1 MTKVVPDIDAYGTYE
16 RRSALADA
24 LELQA
29 IRRPSFS
36 ISELADYIRD
46 NSWTRSLD
54 EQFSGPDDVEVDL
67 GEESDASTYAAS
79 QVFGIL
85 EERRQILGNKYPFRI
100 ERSRLHFEGLR
111 DSCLGYYL
119 LLGVTVSH
127 AYGIDIEGVD
137 PRHCFED
144 LVTSCFEQ
152 KGLLAGN
159 LGRVRRGASNIS
171 EAVGKIGELC
181 KLTPQMGNAVFRRR
195 AQEEGVDV
203 IAHLDWGDS
212 RSVHWVF
219 IIQATC
225 GKSDTW
231 SNKLSEPS
239 PLMWKRA
246 LGLRT
251 LPRPVL
257 AVPHHMQ
264 RTTLHYLA
272 DRADGD
278 RLLLDRLRL
287 SNMSG
292 ELIDRADEICAL
304 LDDIEVDF
312 E

>member
-1 MTKVVPDIDAYGTYE
+1 MTKVIPDIDAYGTYE
-16 RRSALADA
+16 RRSALADV

-46 NSWTRSLD
+46 NNWTRSLD
-54 EQFSGPDDVEVDL
+54 EQFSDPDDIDVDL
-67 GEESDASTYAAS
+67 GEESDASGYAAS
-79 QVFGIL
+79 QIFGIL
-85 EERRQILGNKYPFRI
+85 EERRQILGDKYPFNI
-100 ERSRLHFEGLR
+100 EGSRLHFQGLT
-111 DSCLGYYL
+111 DSCLSYYL
-119 LLGVTVSH
+119 LLGVTISH

-137 PRHCFED
+137 PRYYFED

-152 KGLLAGN
+152 MGLLAGN
-159 LGRVRRGASNIS
+159 LGRTRRGVASIG
-171 EAVGKIGELC
+171 EAVSEIGELC
-181 KLTPQMGNAVFRRR
+181 KLTPQIGNAVFRRR

-212 RSVHWVF
+212 RPVHWVF

-239 PLMWKRA
+239 PLMWKRV
-246 LGLRT
+246 LGLRA

-287 SNMSG
+287 SKMNG
-292 ELIDRADEICAL
+292 GLVDNANEICETL
-304 LDDIEVDF
+304 GRIEVDF

>member
-1 MTKVVPDIDAYGTYE
+1 MIKVVPDIDVYGTYE

-29 IRRPSFS
+29 IRHPSFS
-36 ISELADYIRD
+36 VAELADYIRD

-54 EQFSGPDDVEVDL
+54 EQFSDPEDAEVGL

-85 EERRQILGNKYPFRI
+85 EERRQILGEKYPFHI
-100 ERSRLHFEGLR
+100 EESRVRFEGLR
-111 DSCLGYYL
+111 DSCLSYYL
-119 LLGVTVSH
+119 LLGITASH

-137 PRHCFED
+137 PRYYFED
-144 LVTSCFEQ
+144 LVTSCFGQ
-152 KGLLAGN
+152 MGLLAGN
-159 LGRVRRGASNIS
+159 LGRVRRRVSSIG
-171 EAVGKIGELC
+171 EAVGEIGELC
-181 KLTPQMGNAVFRRR
+181 KLTPQMGNALFRKR

-231 SNKLSEPS
+231 SNKLGEPS
-239 PLMWKRA
+239 PFIWKRA

-264 RTTLHYLA
+264 RSTLHYLA

-287 SNMSG
+287 SNMNG
-292 ELIDRADEICAL
+292 ELIDKADEICSML
-304 LDDIEVDF
+304 EGIEIDF